1 MGLERFRH
9 PRNSTSVAKSG
20 RCPSRG
26 VPSTCCVR
34 SALGAF
40 LPGSLWAMSPS
51 RDHSPPPVQGQ
62 PVPLTWNRYS
72 CKLNNQEGG
81 WISVSFLVSLFAF
94 FFFSL
99 TQNTFQ
105 LLIINSSLLPCFRA
119 SPAGQR
125 SHRAGTTCLQPP
137 TPGLPREDAGT
148 QDLGLVGTGLRAESR
163 PVSLIRRVD
172 ALLHW
177 SLPRGSVC
185 PGLHACLRLPGAG
198 WPKPQ
203 ACPGLLCTPDKKRHC
218 HKGGSGAAPHRPRP
232 HRRPVVR
239 ARHGASPEGIQEVR
253 DTRTGRGHSPPA
265 RWALGAQVPVS
276 CCLPRRGRVPGAV
289 GKGRG
294 RGPLPSAPVCPGVA
308 VQPCRL
314 PVSWLYR
321 VSRLMEAPLLACPYS
336 WLLGDRRG
344 VWPTFPP

>member
-1 MGLERFRH
+1 MHRTLS
-9 PRNSTSVAKSG
+9 PDSIQTVSAS
-20 RCPSRG
+20 CPWVS
-26 VPSTCCVR
+26 
-34 SALGAF
+34 
-40 LPGSLWAMSPS
+40 
-51 RDHSPPPVQGQ
+51 H
-62 PVPLTWNRYS
+62 
-72 CKLNNQEGG
+72 
-81 WISVSFLVSLFAF
+81 ISVSLFLRQRWQFSDFQLSKGWQPLTLALFKGQLYAQTELDVPSQTDPL

-148 QDLGLVGTGLRAESR
+148 QDLGLVGTGLRAKSR

-218 HKGGSGAAPHRPRP
+218 HKGGSGATPHRPHP

-239 ARHGASPEGIQEVR
+239 APARSKPGRHTGGARHTDRTWPLPTSPVGPRGSGAGQLLPSKERPSPGCGREGKGPGASPLSAGLPR
-253 DTRTGRGHSPPA
+253 GRCPALPAPCLLALPGQPAHGGPPPRLPLFLAVGGPA
-265 RWALGAQVPVS
+265 R
-276 CCLPRRGRVPGAV
+276 CLAHLS
-289 GKGRG
+289 
-294 RGPLPSAPVCPGVA
+294 PLN
-308 VQPCRL
+308 
-314 PVSWLYR
+314 
-321 VSRLMEAPLLACPYS
+321 
-336 WLLGDRRG
+336 
-344 VWPTFPP
+344 